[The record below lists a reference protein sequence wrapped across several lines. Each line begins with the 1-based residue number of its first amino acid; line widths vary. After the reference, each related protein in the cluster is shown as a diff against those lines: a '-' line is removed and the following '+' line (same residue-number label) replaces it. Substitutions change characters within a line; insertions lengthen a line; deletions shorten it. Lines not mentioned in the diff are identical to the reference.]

1 MDKNTLQ
8 KYFFIGLLFAV
19 TGLVFFIFW
28 PFMEV
33 IVLSAIF
40 AVVLSPLQKRLSKN
54 LGGRNGLAAFILVI
68 SFMITVLTP
77 SVFLTFKLLDESRG
91 IYSEL
96 TNNKKI
102 DYVQKVSDAIEK
114 PIQKFSPEFNVDIG
128 ALASVGA
135 DWITSHLTSILSS
148 VFNIITDIILIFF
161 SLFFFLRDGQKFK
174 KILMDLSP
182 LNDKYDEQIS
192 LKIKQTVNTTFA
204 SVLMIS
210 LIQGGLS
217 GLGMWIFGI
226 PNPTLWGF
234 VSAVA
239 SLVPGLGT
247 TITFVPAI
255 IYSYISGNM
264 PHTLG
269 LLLWWVLAVGLID
282 NLLSPYLY
290 SRSVEIHQLI
300 MLFAVLGGLA
310 FFGPVGFIFGP
321 IVVAVFFSLI
331 DIYQDLILESKSL

>member
-1 MDKNTLQ
+1 MEKNALQ
-8 KYFFIGLLFAV
+8 KYFFIGLLFIV
-19 TGLVFFIFW
+19 MVLVFLIFL

-40 AVVLSPLQKRLSKN
+40 AVVLSPLQKRLSKS
-54 LGGRNGLAAFILVI
+54 LGGRNGLAAFLLVLC
-68 SFMITVLTP
+68 FMVTVLTP
-77 SVFLTFKLLDESRG
+77 SVFLTFKLLSESKS

-96 TNNKKI
+96 TNNKEI
-102 DYVQKVSDAIEK
+102 DYIQKISNAIER
-114 PIQKFSPEFNVDIG
+114 PIQKFSPDFNINVGGI
-128 ALASVGA
+128 ASIGA

-148 VFNIITDIILIFF
+148 VFNIITDVVLVFF
-161 SLFFFLRDGQKFK
+161 SLFFFLRDGEKFK

-182 LNDKYDEQIS
+182 LNDRYDERIA
-192 LKIKQTVNTTFA
+192 LKIKQTVNTTFL

-210 LIQGGLS
+210 IIQGGLS

-226 PNPTLWGF
+226 PNPTLWGSI
-234 VSAVA
+234 SAVA

-247 TITFVPAI
+247 TITFIPAI

-264 PHTLG
+264 PNTIG
-269 LLLWWVLAVGLID
+269 LFLWWALAVSLID
-282 NLLSPYLY
+282 NLLAPYLY
-290 SRSVEIHQLI
+290 SRNVEIHQLI